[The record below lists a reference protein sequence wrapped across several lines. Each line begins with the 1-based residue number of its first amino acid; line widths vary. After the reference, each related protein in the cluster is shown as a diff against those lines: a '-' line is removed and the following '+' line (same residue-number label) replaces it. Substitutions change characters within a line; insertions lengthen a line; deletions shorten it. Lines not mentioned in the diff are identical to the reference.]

1 MLSKFLLTLLT
12 LSVATIA
19 LLIARIVLDANSTGT
34 LFRFPT
40 FPRINLSF
48 TLFNDEVFD
57 ISSISFFGDI
67 NDGSSSEAA
76 TTPESDT
83 AAGVQLPGSS
93 MFGQIPWSWPWPL
106 AEPSTNIEVVVFN
119 DEVFDISSISVFGN
133 INDGASPEA
142 EAEVA
147 A

>member
-1 MLSKFLLTLLT
+1 MMLSRILLTLFT
-12 LSVATIA
+12 LSVATVT
-19 LLIARIVLDANSTGT
+19 LLIARAVLDSTSSGT
-34 LFRFPT
+34 LVG

-76 TTPESDT
+76 TTPEPSNT
-83 AAGVQLPGSS
+83 AVGAQPPGSL
-93 MFGQIPWSWPWPL
+93 MFGQIPWSWPWPV

-119 DEVFDISSISVFGN
+119 DEVFDISSISVFGD
-133 INDGASPEA
+133 INDGSSPEA
-142 EAEVA
+142 PEVA